1 MRYDRASFSFH
12 TTPIPMPPSLATLL
26 GLSPHLTISS
36 AVLSETG
43 RREHNEDRTGNLQ
56 LENGNSCWVVADG
69 LGGHGAG
76 EIAAQLTVQTII
88 ETFTQQSA
96 ISAEN
101 IRYLVCQANQR
112 LLSAQSATPNGK
124 DMASTVVV
132 LLLDDR
138 HAVWGYSGD
147 SRLYRFRANRYA
159 LLTTD
164 HSMAQLLI
172 RMDEIDA
179 EQLRSHPDRNTLLHC
194 LGRDSCHVDV
204 SRVEKLCVDDVFLLC
219 SDGFWEYV
227 LEQEMLDDLHTT
239 TCLTTWL
246 SALKKRLLCRVAE
259 QGKLNHHDNYT
270 ALAISIKKQKPS
282 GGQYHD

>member
-1 MRYDRASFSFH
+1 MLPR
-12 TTPIPMPPSLATLL
+12 LATLL
-26 GLSPHLTISS
+26 GLSPHLTIDFAS
-36 AVLSETG
+36 LSKTG
-43 RREHNEDRTGNLQ
+43 GREHNEDCTGKQQ
-56 LENGNSCWVVADG
+56 LENGNSCWIVADG

-76 EIAAQLTVQTII
+76 EIAAQLTVKTII

-101 IRYLVCQANQR
+101 IRYLLCQANQR
-112 LLSAQSATPNGK
+112 LLSAQLATPNGH
-124 DMASTVVV
+124 DMASTVIV
-132 LLLDDR
+132 LLLADR

-179 EQLRSHPDRNTLLHC
+179 KQLRSHPDRNTLLHS
-194 LGRDSCHVDV
+194 LGGDTFRVDV
-204 SRVEKLCVDDVFLLC
+204 SKVEKLCIDDVFLLC

-239 TCLTTWL
+239 ACLTTWL
-246 SALKKRLLCRVAE
+246 FALEQRLLRRVAE
-259 QGKLNHHDNYT
+259 QGKQNHHDNYT
-270 ALAISIKKQKPS
+270 ALAVSIKKQ
-282 GGQYHD
+282 

>member
-1 MRYDRASFSFH
+1 MRYDRASFSFPSK
-12 TTPIPMPPSLATLL
+12 PILMPPHFSTLSLL
-26 GLSPHLTISS
+26 GLSPHLTINS

-43 RREHNEDRTGNLQ
+43 GREHNEDCTDNLQ

-76 EIAAQLTVQTII
+76 EIAAQLAVKTII

-96 ISAEN
+96 ISVEN
-101 IRYLVCQANQR
+101 IRYLVCQANKR
-112 LLSAQSATPNGK
+112 LLSAQLTTPNGK
-124 DMASTVVV
+124 DMASTIVV

-147 SRLYRFRANRYA
+147 SRLYRFRANRYKQ
-159 LLTTD
+159 LTTD

-179 EQLRSHPDRNTLLHC
+179 EQLRSHPDRNTLLHS
-194 LGRDSCHVDV
+194 LGGGSFHVDV
-204 SRVEKLCVDDVFLLC
+204 SKVEKLCVDDVFLLC

-227 LEQEMLDDLHTT
+227 FEQEMLDDLHTT
-239 TCLTTWL
+239 ACLTTWL
-246 SALKKRLLCRVAE
+246 SSLEQRLLRRVAE
-259 QGKLNHHDNYT
+259 QGKQKHHDNYT
-270 ALAISIKKQKPS
+270 ALAVSIKKQ
-282 GGQYHD
+282 